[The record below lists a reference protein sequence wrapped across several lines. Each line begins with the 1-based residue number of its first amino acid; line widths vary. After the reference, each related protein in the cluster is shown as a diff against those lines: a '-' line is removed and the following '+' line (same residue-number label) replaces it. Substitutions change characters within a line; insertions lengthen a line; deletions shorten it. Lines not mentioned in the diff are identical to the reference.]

1 MTSAKLLRFVLV
13 TGLSASALSSF
24 AQTPLFA
31 CPVQWDRFT
40 TLRPEYLGSLD
51 SVVGGVRIRDWQPEH
66 LDLALRRFDEC
77 LATKPGPQ
85 SLKDAEHKFAA
96 DNVRA
101 MKAGLVERD
110 RRMAEEKAAIGIQ
123 QSAAQVGSPRIGT
136 NATGAV
142 QWRWRYAG
150 ESATR
155 VITCTEPGAVPLYV
169 TTLSSDSLQDLPKFV
184 QACMRAG
191 QMSPEVAG
199 KFKVAMDKIASGAPT
214 DADFIAKV
222 AALRG
227 NPTAQ
232 THKALLALED
242 LPQYEPSP
250 HPPVLEASSQVR
262 RIREALDARE
272 CPALTTRAGVPKE
285 LAEALYVWK
294 LGDPTGFTFIPCD
307 AIRSGATFAFSPK
320 GLVSKDSFEIR
331 SSARVVKVTM
341 MRNVASDGRS
351 VLLSPVEAQINGGR
365 VASITNENLPQ
376 LTDQLR
382 QAIRNH

>member
-1 MTSAKLLRFVLV
+1 MLLRAVLTAGFV
-13 TGLSASALSSF
+13 ASALPVF
-24 AQTPLFA
+24 AQTPQFT

-40 TLRPEYLGSLD
+40 ALRPEYLGPLD
-51 SVVGGVRIRDWQPEH
+51 SVVGGVRIRDWKPEH

-77 LATKPGPQ
+77 LAIKPGPQ
-85 SLKDAEHKFAA
+85 SLKDAEHNFAA

-110 RRMAEEKAAIGIQ
+110 RRLGQERAASSAQ
-123 QSAAQVGSPRIGT
+123 QLVSQAGSQRIGA
-136 NATGAV
+136 NAAGLV
-142 QWRWRYAG
+142 QWRWSYAG
-150 ESATR
+150 ESETR
-155 VITCTEPGAVPLYV
+155 VITCAEPGAVPFYV

-199 KFKVAMDKIASGAPT
+199 KFRVAVDKIASGAPT

-227 NPTAQ
+227 NPAGQ
-232 THKALLALED
+232 THRALLALED

-262 RIREALDARE
+262 RMREALDARE

-294 LGDPTGFTFIPCD
+294 WGDPTGFTFIPCD
-307 AIRSGATFAFSPK
+307 AIRSGAAFAFSPK
-320 GLVSKDSFEIR
+320 SAVSKDSFEIK
-331 SSARVVKVTM
+331 SSARVVKVTLK
-341 MRNVASDGRS
+341 RNVASDGRS
-351 VLLSPVEAQINGGR
+351 VLLMPVEAQINGGR
-365 VASITNENLPQ
+365 VALITNENLPQ

-382 QAIRNH
+382 QAMRNR